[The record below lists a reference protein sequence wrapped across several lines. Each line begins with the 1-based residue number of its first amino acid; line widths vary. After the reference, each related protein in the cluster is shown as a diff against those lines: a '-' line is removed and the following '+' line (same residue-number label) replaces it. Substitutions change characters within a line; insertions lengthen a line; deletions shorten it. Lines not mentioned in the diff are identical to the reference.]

1 MAILVEA
8 ASQSLALSPDFF
20 PHKMPKSLFFMYTY
34 IQIPFT
40 IMLLINATSNNN
52 ANVLYKGIC
61 NRLPLLVMH
70 LDSYLSEYNSV
81 LPNCIA

>member
-20 PHKMPKSLFFMYTY
+20 PQKMPKSLFFMYTY

-52 ANVLYKGIC
+52 ANVLCKGVYD
-61 NRLPLLVMH
+61 RLPLVMH
-70 LDSYLSEYNSV
+70 LTSYLSEYNSA
-81 LPNCIA
+81 LSDCIA